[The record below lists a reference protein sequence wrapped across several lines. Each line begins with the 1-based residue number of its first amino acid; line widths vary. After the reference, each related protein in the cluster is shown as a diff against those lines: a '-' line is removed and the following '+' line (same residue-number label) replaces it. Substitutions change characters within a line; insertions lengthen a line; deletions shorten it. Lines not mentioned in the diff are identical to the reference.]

1 MASALDKL
9 REHTAALE
17 AVVRAAQE
25 IERVLERVQAELVPL
40 VGDLRE
46 VRRKTEEIQKRRDAE
61 GFSWAVLVVICSALG
76 VLWGAWLCWRSAGDL
91 RDRRSRRL
99 WECPEHGRISTDGWD
114 YDGSTSC
121 LFGTR
126 TL

>member
-9 REHTAALE
+9 KEHTAALQ
-17 AVVRAAQE
+17 AVAKTAQE

-40 VGDLRE
+40 MGDLRE

-76 VLWGAWLCWRSAGDL
+76 GIVGGLVELAFCR
-91 RDRRSRRL
+91 
-99 WECPEHGRISTDGWD
+99 
-114 YDGSTSC
+114 
-121 LFGTR
+121 
-126 TL
+126 